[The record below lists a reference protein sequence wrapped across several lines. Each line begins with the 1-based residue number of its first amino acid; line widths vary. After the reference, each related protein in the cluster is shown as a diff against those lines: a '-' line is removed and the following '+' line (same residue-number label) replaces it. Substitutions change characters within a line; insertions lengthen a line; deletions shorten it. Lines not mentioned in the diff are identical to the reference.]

1 MRCDC
6 LKSFV
11 FLLFLIVLL
20 ISSGCAVSP
29 TARQAGQTS
38 LTVEEE
44 QELGQRAYKQ
54 LIQRMGGVYPD
65 KELNKYVNR
74 IGQWLID
81 GSPYAESKFR
91 FQVLNDSTPN
101 AFSLP
106 DGSVAITRGLLVKLQ
121 TDAQLAAVLGAEIG
135 HIVSRHQL
143 QGLRTKDLRFQP
155 VDLLEK
161 LSVGSEYAP
170 LVSSLAKVGAD
181 LITKRYSREQ
191 ELAADRIG
199 VDLMVAAGYQ
209 AKAAAAVQEYF
220 LSQAAGDDGL
230 SQLFK
235 KHPFSEKRLKAI
247 QSYINNQYPQGN
259 GRSSETDFSVAVE
272 SLRQLEGGYA
282 LYDQGRQ
289 LEQQGLVAEA
299 IESYHEALLLAPDEP
314 LILASL
320 GLSYLRNEDP
330 VPARRYL
337 LKSVKFQGDYAQSRL
352 GLGYV
357 YIQKWQY
364 AQALSQLEKSM
375 ELLPTVEAAFLLA
388 DAQQNV
394 GQKVKARDLYLIVAS
409 ADRNGRLGQLAETR
423 LQQFK

>member
-1 MRCDC
+1 MRCDS
-6 LKSFV
+6 LRSF
-11 FLLFLIVLL
+11 VLL
-20 ISSGCAVSP
+20 IFITLLLVSSGCAISSTSRQTGQSP
-29 TARQAGQTS
+29 

-44 QELGQRAYKQ
+44 QDLGQRAYAQ

-65 KELNKYVNR
+65 KELNNYVNR

-81 GSPYAESKFR
+81 GSQYSESKFR
-91 FQVLNDSTPN
+91 FQVLNDSVPN
-101 AFSLP
+101 VFSLP

-121 TDAQLAAVLGAEIG
+121 TDAQLAAVLGGEIG

-143 QGLRTKDLRFQP
+143 EGLRVQDLRFQQ
-155 VDLLEK
+155 VNLLEE
-161 LSVGSEYAP
+161 LSVGSEYTP

-181 LITKRYSREQ
+181 LINKQYSRDQ

-209 AKAAAAVQEYF
+209 ATAAVAVQDSF
-220 LSQAAGDDGL
+220 LSQAAGDNDL
-230 SQLFK
+230 RQLFK
-235 KHPFSEKRLKAI
+235 NHPFSEKRLNSI
-247 QSYINNQYPQGN
+247 LSYIGDQYPQGN
-259 GRSSETDFSVAVE
+259 GRSSETDFNVAVD

-282 LYDQGRQ
+282 LYDRGRQ

-299 IESYHEALLLAPDEP
+299 IESYHGALLLAPDEP

-320 GLSYLRNEDP
+320 GLSYLRNEDT

-337 LKSVKFQGDYAQSRL
+337 LKSVNLQGDYAQSRL

-357 YIQKWQY
+357 YSQKWQY
-364 AQALSQLEKSM
+364 AQALSHLEKSM

-409 ADRNGRLGQLAETR
+409 ADRSGKLGQLAETR